1 MNVGPESREAT
12 HLRRLLVVSATP
24 WVQTAAHALE
34 DADEAESITVDVVES
49 DGGFDLGSLAND
61 GSRVDERPDCVLTD
75 DADVVHTGDID
86 APLPLV
92 FAVDSPTSTALESVP
107 EGVTEVV
114 TRTETDAA
122 TPALLRHRLER
133 AVECAHARRTLAD
146 REAWYRTLI
155 ERSSTLLLVLDEER
169 RRRFVSP
176 SVQRIVGC
184 EPSDMLGERVDEVLH
199 PDDRATFVEV
209 FDEVS
214 KQGPGAT
221 ATCTYRI
228 RHADDSWHVHE
239 ASLTNHFEDPTVG
252 GVVVSIH
259 DVTDYRRSKPDQNE
273 AFERVSDAFVALDT
287 EWRFTYVND
296 RAEELF
302 DVDADD
308 LVGRSFDDIAPEL
321 EGTELRRKAREA
333 FDTQEPD
340 TIDTYVE
347 PYDLWVEARFYPS
360 PTGLS
365 ISVTE
370 TTVETARNVTPEEQD
385 HTERLQT
392 LVENVPVDLFVLD
405 SDGTFTLS
413 GGNGLETIGLESD
426 DVVGE
431 SIFDVVDDP
440 QIHADVRRAL
450 DGDPVHTQQSTENRF
465 FESWYQPVTED
476 DEVECV
482 IGVGIDVTERSQ
494 YERALETIQKATTKQ
509 LLTVESSTD
518 ALEYVVD
525 VATNVLEGTDVVC
538 YRFDERA
545 NELVPAAYSTA
556 ERPVGVRPTESPIW
570 DVFVREMPQTFDDVD
585 VDIVPSADEGRDGS
599 TAFQSGLSV
608 SLGEH
613 GVLVVASPDP
623 DRYVSGAEAVDLALL
638 LAATAEAALD
648 RIERSQ
654 RLRERER
661 ELDEQNTRLER
672 LGRASRI
679 REDLEELLLRADSR
693 EEIERGICDRLLEL
707 DECQFA
713 WIGEPDPGGNRVVP
727 RETAGHGDSYLE
739 AVTVTTVDDPA
750 TEPTGACV
758 RSREVVSV
766 ENVADGIR
774 NGAWR
779 AEALSRNFQ
788 SILSIPLLYDGFLYG
803 VLSVYAD
810 RHDGFDE
817 PTRTVLEELGET
829 IAYTIDAVQRK
840 NALVSDDVIELELEF
855 EAESAFTTLAERF
868 ETTVTLEGTIP
879 QTDDSTITF
888 LTLETGV
895 DSDDLGEID
904 GFESVTPLRVS
915 DDRTLV
921 QARLTGPFFGTTVEN
936 YGGSLRALTIDESG
950 TRAIVDVPRSVEVR
964 ELLTGISRSGP
975 DVSLRAKHDRTRSR
989 DNDHDRVLENH
1000 GQHPLLEELTDRQRE
1015 VVQAA
1020 YHGGFFEWP
1029 RTATGEEV
1037 AASLDISPPAF
1048 HNHVRS
1054 VQRKVFASLFETDP
1068 IEEH

>member
-1 MNVGPESREAT
+1 MNVGPESHEVD

-34 DADEAESITVDVVES
+34 DADEAESIAVDVVES
-49 DGGFDLGSLAND
+49 DGDFDVDSLATD
-61 GSRVDERPDCVLTD
+61 GSRAEERPDCVLTD
-75 DADVVHTGDID
+75 DTDVVRTGDID
-86 APLPLV
+86 DPLPLV
-92 FAVDSPTSTALESVP
+92 FAVESPTSDALESISGDV
-107 EGVTEVV
+107 EVV
-114 TRTETDAA
+114 TRTDAT

-169 RRRFVSP
+169 RRTFVSP
-176 SVQRIVGC
+176 SVQRIVKC
-184 EPSDMLGERVDEVLH
+184 DPADTLGERAEEVIH
-199 PDDRATFVEV
+199 PDDRETFVEV
-209 FDEVS
+209 FDEVRDR
-214 KQGPGAT
+214 GPGST
-221 ATCTYRI
+221 ATCTYRV

-239 ASLTNHFEDPTVG
+239 AILTNHLEDPIVG
-252 GVVVSIH
+252 GVVVTIR
-259 DVTDYRRSKPDQNE
+259 DVTDYHRVERELNE
-273 AFERVSDAFVALDT
+273 TFERVADAFVALDT
-287 EWRFTYVND
+287 DWRFTYVND
-296 RAEELF
+296 RAGELF
-302 DVDADD
+302 EADADD
-308 LVGRSFDDIAPEL
+308 LVGRSIDEIVPEL
-321 EGTELRRKAREA
+321 DETELQAEA
-333 FDTQEPD
+333 LESFDTQVPR
-340 TIDTYVE
+340 TIDAYVE
-347 PYDLWVEARFYPS
+347 PYELWVEARIYPS

-365 ISVTE
+365 VYFTDITEE
-370 TTVETARNVTPEEQD
+370 TTREVKLTE
-385 HTERLQT
+385 HIERLQT
-392 LVENVPVDLFVLD
+392 LVENAPVVLFVLD

-413 GGNGLETIGLESD
+413 EGSGLENIGLESG

-431 SIFDVVDDP
+431 SIFDVYDDP
-440 QIHADVRRAL
+440 QIHANVRRAL
-450 DGDPVHTQQSTENRF
+450 DGEPVHTHHSIEDRF
-465 FESWYQPVTED
+465 FESWYRPITGGD
-476 DEVECV
+476 GEVGRV
-482 IGVGIDVTERSQ
+482 IGVGVDVTERSQ
-494 YERALETIQKATTKQ
+494 YEQALGTIQDATKQ
-509 LLTVESSTD
+509 LLTVESSTE
-518 ALEYVVD
+518 AFEYVVD
-525 VATNVLEGTDVVC
+525 VATDILEGTDVVC

-545 NELVPAAYSTA
+545 NALVPAAYSTA
-556 ERPVGVRPTESPIW
+556 ERPARIQPVESPIW
-570 DVFVREMPQTFDDVD
+570 DSFVGETTQTIDDD
-585 VDIVPSADEGRDGS
+585 HIVPSVDEEDHGS
-599 TAFQSGLSV
+599 TFRSGLSV
-608 SLGEH
+608 PLGEH

-623 DRYVSGAEAVDLALL
+623 DRYVSGAEAVDLTQL
-638 LAATAEAALD
+638 LAATVEAALD
-648 RIERSQ
+648 RIARSQ

-672 LGRASRI
+672 LGRASRV

-693 EEIERGICDRLLEL
+693 EEIERGICDRLLEI

-739 AVTVTTVDDPA
+739 AVTVTTVDNPA

-817 PTRTVLEELGET
+817 PTRTILEELGET

-840 NALVSDDVIELELEF
+840 NALVSDDVTELELEF
-855 EAESAFTTLAERF
+855 DAESAFTTLAERF

-888 LTLETGV
+888 LALETSV
-895 DSDDLGEID
+895 DSDDIGEID
-904 GFESVTPLRVS
+904 GFEAVTPLRVS

-921 QARLTGPFFGTTVEN
+921 QARLTGPFFGTVVEN
-936 YGGSLRALTIDESG
+936 HGGSLRALTIDESG

-964 ELLTGISRSGP
+964 ELLAGISRSGP
-975 DVSLRAKHDRTRSR
+975 NVSLRAKHDRTRSR
-989 DNDHDRVLENH
+989 DRDRLLERH

-1037 AASLDISPPAF
+1037 AASLNISPPAF
-1048 HNHVRS
+1048 HNHVRT
-1054 VQRKVFASLFETDP
+1054 VQRKLFASLFETDSL
-1068 IEEH
+1068 EDH